1 MKKTQQKEVFF
12 MSTFRKATEVDIPA
26 ITAIYDHTH
35 DLEERGE
42 TTIGWI
48 RGVYPT
54 EETAREALDADDLFV
69 MEEDGAVVAAARINQ
84 AQVDCYAR
92 ANWSF
97 DAAPEQVM
105 VLHTLVVEPAQKGHG
120 FGPQFVQFYED
131 YARAHGCPVLRIDTN
146 ARNQAARR
154 LYARLGY
161 READIVHCDFNAI
174 RGIDLVCLEKKLEWR
189 VFYGKNFWA
198 TRGRGKPGVE
208 ISLGHRFRWGD
219 ADWRALS
226 LYACAKG
233 LVLDLA
239 KHVPAEDVR
248 RFVEKWAPLEE
259 AGLTPEQAEQAL
271 MESPFHDSFRATL
284 LVNGRSIR
292 SEGGSGFAWRPDTE
306 QDLAEQAVAR
316 ALRARSGGALAALAA
331 PLPVEAADGAPLALT
346 DAHRRSRLAAR
357 PAVHSTAGAN
367 CVVHAPVDRNEPYAH
382 GSGPRAGDAGR
393 VRSAGFS
400 GISRALFEAGVYR
413 LAGAAAGRAANS
425 GRGAHRSA
433 PAEDPGEQ
441 LRRSAGQRRGVHR
454 DHRRCRWPDQ
464 CFCVRRR
471 AIRPPGSPIPASI
484 LLRRSRSRGSCGFRS
499 SRVGKFQKNFV
510 DFLLAISRKRARIS
524 ASF

>member
-1 MKKTQQKEVFF
+1 MKKTQQKEVFS

-92 ANWSF
+92 AQWSF

-226 LYACAKG
+226 VYACAKG

-248 RFVEKWAPLEE
+248 RFVGTWAPLEE

-271 MESPFHDSFRATL
+271 MESPFHDSFHAEL
-284 LVNGRSIR
+284 LVNGRALR
-292 SEGGSGFAWRPDTE
+292 GEGGSGFAWGPDAE
-306 QDLAEQAVAR
+306 QDAAERAVLAHYALDPAEHWQLWRLHFPWKRRQAVKTLTLTLTADPVWR
-316 ALRARSGGALAALAA
+316 PGPQFTAQPGQTVSFTHPASGTNHMLT
-331 PLPVEAADGAPLALT
+331 VLALT
-346 DAHRRSRLAAR
+346 PETLDVSGLPDFQEYPAHCLRLDYTVSPELLPDAVQVRDTAPSDPPRLKSPENISGEI
-357 PAVHSTAGAN
+357 PAG
-367 CVVHAPVDRNEPYAH
+367 
-382 GSGPRAGDAGR
+382 
-393 VRSAGFS
+393 
-400 GISRALFEAGVYR
+400 
-413 LAGAAAGRAANS
+413 GAACIGIIGGEDGPTS
-425 GRGAHRSA
+425 IFVTGSA
-433 PAEDPGEQ
+433 PSGHRTAYSCLHFEEPERVAWRLRFSFVPCGE
-441 LRRSAGQRRGVHR
+441 
-454 DHRRCRWPDQ
+454 
-464 CFCVRRR
+464 
-471 AIRPPGSPIPASI
+471 
-484 LLRRSRSRGSCGFRS
+484 
-499 SRVGKFQKNFV
+499 
-510 DFLLAISRKRARIS
+510 ISEKMI
-524 ASF
+524 